1 MNKLNI
7 IALLAIFSLSC
18 LNSSAQFVSKD
29 WDKQKELT
37 EFRNRHK
44 PQGVSKGFRRLY
56 KKEYGL
62 SKVQLP
68 FNSFTSIYP
77 EFYDSYYCYPIL
89 LHRNDYIGT
98 WSNQIVLTSS
108 DGDCIVYI
116 PVISRHAG
124 AWLNHNISD
133 VKGLVAVDVVCNRDD
148 INYWQVKISGDDINR
163 IIDENVTVYEDDSH
177 TAQCGADVMLL
188 CKFPYREKIC
198 TYGKGGYISIHE
210 EYPHYYTLDIYK
222 EGHKPIEMHLFVTD
236 KGSDKID
243 CYLSDICGSLKF

>member
-1 MNKLNI
+1 MNKLSI

-18 LNSSAQFVSKD
+18 LNSSAQFDSKD

-37 EFRNRHK
+37 EVRNRHK
-44 PQGVSKGFRRLY
+44 PKGVSRGFRRLY

-62 SKVQLP
+62 SKAKLP

-77 EFYDSYYCYPIL
+77 GYEYIL

-98 WSNQIVLTSS
+98 WSNQIVLASS

-116 PVISRHAG
+116 PVISRYADAN
-124 AWLNHNISD
+124 AWMMPNRRKS
-133 VKGLVAVDVVCNRDD
+133 VAVDVICNRDD
-148 INYWQVKISGDDINR
+148 INYWQVRVTEDEINR
-163 IIDENVTVYEDDSH
+163 IIDENVTVYDGDSY
-177 TAQCGADVMLL
+177 TAQCGADAMLL

-243 CYLSDICGSLKF
+243 SYLSDICGSLKF

>member
-1 MNKLNI
+1 MNKLSI
-7 IALLAIFSLSC
+7 IALLTIFSMSC
-18 LNSSAQFVSKD
+18 LNSSAQFDSKD

-37 EFRNRHK
+37 ETRNRHK
-44 PQGVSKGFRRLY
+44 PQGVSRGFRRLY

-62 SKVQLP
+62 SKAKLP

-77 EFYDSYYCYPIL
+77 GYESIL

-98 WSNQIVLTSS
+98 MSNPIAMLSS
-108 DGDCIVYI
+108 DSDCIVCI
-116 PVISRHAG
+116 PVMSQYADAD
-124 AWLNHNISD
+124 AWRMPNLR
-133 VKGLVAVDVVCNRDD
+133 KRVAVDVICNRDD
-148 INYWQVKISGDDINR
+148 INYWQVKISEDEINR
-163 IIDENVTVYEDDSH
+163 IIDENVMVYEGDSH

-188 CKFPYREKIC
+188 CKFPNREKIC

-222 EGHKPIEMHLFVTD
+222 EGHKPIKMHLFVTD

-243 CYLSDICGSLKF
+243 SYLSDICGSLKF

>member
-18 LNSSAQFVSKD
+18 LNSSAQFDSKVF
-29 WDKQKELT
+29 DKQVKLT
-37 EFRNRHK
+37 ETRNRHK
-44 PQGVSKGFRRLY
+44 PQGVSKGFKKLY

-77 EFYDSYYCYPIL
+77 EFYENYFGYPIL

-98 WSNQIVLTSS
+98 MSNPIALASS

-116 PVISRHAG
+116 PVMSQYADAD
-124 AWLNHNISD
+124 AWMMPNLR
-133 VKGLVAVDVVCNRDD
+133 KGVAVDVICNR
-148 INYWQVKISGDDINR
+148 DDINR
-163 IIDENVTVYEDDSH
+163 IIDENVTVYEGDSY
-177 TAQCGADVMLL
+177 TAQCGADAMLL

-198 TYGKGGYISIHE
+198 TNSKEGYISIHE
-210 EYPHYYTLDIYK
+210 EYPHYYTLIIYK
-222 EGHKPIEMHLFVTD
+222 ESHKPIKIHIFVTD
-236 KGSDKID
+236 KGLDKID
-243 CYLSDICGSLKF
+243 SYLSDICGSLKF

>member
-1 MNKLNI
+1 MNKLRI
-7 IALLAIFSLSC
+7 IALLTFFSLSC
-18 LNSSAQFVSKD
+18 LNSSAQFDSKD

-37 EFRNRHK
+37 EVRNRHK
-44 PQGVSKGFRRLY
+44 PKGVSRGFRRLY

-62 SKVQLP
+62 SKAKLP

-77 EFYDSYYCYPIL
+77 GYESIL

-98 WSNQIVLTSS
+98 WSNQIVLASS

-116 PVISRHAG
+116 PVISRYADAN
-124 AWLNHNISD
+124 AWMMPNRRKS
-133 VKGLVAVDVVCNRDD
+133 VAVDVICNRDD
-148 INYWQVKISGDDINR
+148 INYWQVRVTEDEINR
-163 IIDENVTVYEDDSH
+163 IIDENVMVYEGDSH

-243 CYLSDICGSLKF
+243 SYLSDICGSLKF

>member
-18 LNSSAQFVSKD
+18 LNSSAQFDSKVLE
-29 WDKQKELT
+29 KQIKLT
-37 EFRNRHK
+37 ETRNRHN

-62 SKVQLP
+62 SKAKLP

-77 EFYDSYYCYPIL
+77 GYESIL

-98 WSNQIVLTSS
+98 MSNPIAMASS

-116 PVISRHAG
+116 PVMSQYADAD
-124 AWLNHNISD
+124 AWMMPNLR
-133 VKGLVAVDVVCNRDD
+133 KGVAVDVICNRDD
-148 INYWQVKISGDDINR
+148 INYWQVRVTEDDVNR
-163 IIDENVTVYEDDSH
+163 IFKENVTVYDGDSY
-177 TAQCGADVMLL
+177 TAQCGADAMLL

-198 TYGKGGYISIHE
+198 TNSKEGYISIHE
-210 EYPHYYTLDIYK
+210 EYPHYYTLIIYK
-222 EGHKPIEMHLFVTD
+222 EGHKPIKIHIFVTD
-236 KGSDKID
+236 KGLDKINS
-243 CYLSDICGSLKF
+243 YLSDICGSLKF

>member
-1 MNKLNI
+1 MNKLSI
-7 IALLAIFSLSC
+7 IALLTIFSMSC
-18 LNSSAQFVSKD
+18 LNSSAQFDSKD

-37 EFRNRHK
+37 EVRNRHK
-44 PQGVSKGFRRLY
+44 PQGVSRGFRKLY

-62 SKVQLP
+62 SKAKLP

-77 EFYDSYYCYPIL
+77 GYESIL

-98 WSNQIVLTSS
+98 MSNPIAMASS

-116 PVISRHAG
+116 PVMSQYADAN
-124 AWLNHNISD
+124 AWMMPNLR
-133 VKGLVAVDVVCNRDD
+133 KGVAVDVVCNRDD

-198 TYGKGGYISIHE
+198 TNSKEGYISIHE
-210 EYPHYYTLDIYK
+210 EYPHYYTLIIYK
-222 EGHKPIEMHLFVTD
+222 EGHKPIKIHIFVTD
-236 KGSDKID
+236 KGLDKINS
-243 CYLSDICGSLKF
+243 YLSDICGSLKF

>member
-1 MNKLNI
+1 MDKLRI
-7 IALLAIFSLSC
+7 IALLTIFSLSC
-18 LNSSAQFVSKD
+18 LNSSAQFDSKD

-37 EFRNRHK
+37 EVRNRRK
-44 PQGVSKGFRRLY
+44 PKGVSRGFRRLY

-62 SKVQLP
+62 SKAKLP

-77 EFYDSYYCYPIL
+77 GYESIL

-98 WSNQIVLTSS
+98 MSNPIAMASS

-116 PVISRHAG
+116 PVMSQYADAN
-124 AWLNHNISD
+124 AWMMPNLR
-133 VKGLVAVDVVCNRDD
+133 KGVAVDVICNRDD
-148 INYWQVKISGDDINR
+148 INYWQVRVTEDEINR
-163 IIDENVTVYEDDSH
+163 IIDENVTVYDGDSY
-177 TAQCGADVMLL
+177 TAQCGADAMLL

-236 KGSDKID
+236 KGSDKINS
-243 CYLSDICGSLKF
+243 YLSDICGSLKF

>member
-1 MNKLNI
+1 MNKLRI
-7 IALLAIFSLSC
+7 IALLTFFSLSC

-44 PQGVSKGFRRLY
+44 PQGVSRGFRRLY

-62 SKVQLP
+62 SKAKLP

-77 EFYDSYYCYPIL
+77 GYEFIL

-98 WSNQIVLTSS
+98 MNNPIVLASL

-177 TAQCGADVMLL
+177 TAQCGADVILL

-236 KGSDKID
+236 KGSDKINS
-243 CYLSDICGSLKF
+243 YLSDICGSLKF

>member
-1 MNKLNI
+1 MDKLRI
-7 IALLAIFSLSC
+7 IALLTIFSLSC
-18 LNSSAQFVSKD
+18 LNSSAQFDSKD

-37 EFRNRHK
+37 EVRNRHK
-44 PQGVSKGFRRLY
+44 PKGVSRGFRRLY

-62 SKVQLP
+62 SKAKLP

-77 EFYDSYYCYPIL
+77 GYEYIL

-98 WSNQIVLTSS
+98 WSNQIVLASS

-116 PVISRHAG
+116 PVISRYADAN
-124 AWLNHNISD
+124 AWMMPNRRKS
-133 VKGLVAVDVVCNRDD
+133 VAVDVICNRDD
-148 INYWQVKISGDDINR
+148 INYWQVRVTEDEINR
-163 IIDENVTVYEDDSH
+163 IIDENVMVYEGDSH

-222 EGHKPIEMHLFVTD
+222 DGHKPIEMHLFVND
-236 KGSDKID
+236 KGFDKID
-243 CYLSDICGSLKF
+243 SYLSDICGSLKF

>member
-1 MNKLNI
+1 MNKLSI
-7 IALLAIFSLSC
+7 IALLTIFSMSC
-18 LNSSAQFVSKD
+18 LNSSAQFDSKD

-37 EFRNRHK
+37 EVRNRHK
-44 PQGVSKGFRRLY
+44 PQGVSRGFRKLY

-62 SKVQLP
+62 SKAKLP

-77 EFYDSYYCYPIL
+77 GYESIL

-98 WSNQIVLTSS
+98 MSNPIAMVSS

-116 PVISRHAG
+116 PVMSQYADAN
-124 AWLNHNISD
+124 AWMMPNLR
-133 VKGLVAVDVVCNRDD
+133 KGVAVDVVCNRDD
-148 INYWQVKISGDDINR
+148 INYWQVRVTEDEINR

-198 TYGKGGYISIHE
+198 TNSKEGYISIHE
-210 EYPHYYTLDIYK
+210 EYPHYYTLIIYK
-222 EGHKPIEMHLFVTD
+222 EGHKPIKIHIFVTD
-236 KGSDKID
+236 KGLDKINS
-243 CYLSDICGSLKF
+243 YLSDICGSLKF

>member
-1 MNKLNI
+1 M
-7 IALLAIFSLSC
+7 SC
-18 LNSSAQFVSKD
+18 LNSRAQSNSKNL
-29 WDKQKELT
+29 DKQIRLT
-37 EFRNRHK
+37 EVRNQHK
-44 PQGVSKGFRRLY
+44 PKGVSKGFNELY

-77 EFYDSYYCYPIL
+77 GHESIL
-89 LHRNDYIGT
+89 LHRNGYIGT
-98 WSNQIVLTSS
+98 WSNPIVLTSS
-108 DGDCIVYI
+108 DSDCIVYI
-116 PVISRHAG
+116 PVVSKYHDG
-124 AWLNHNISD
+124 WQISD
-133 VKGLVAVDVVCNRDD
+133 LSRSVAVDVICNRDD
-148 INYWQVKISGDDINR
+148 ISYFQVSVTEDDINR

-222 EGHKPIEMHLFVTD
+222 EGHKPIKMHLFVTD

-243 CYLSDICGSLKF
+243 SYLSDICGSLKF

>member
-1 MNKLNI
+1 MNKLKF
-7 IALLAIFSLSC
+7 IALLTIFSMSC
-18 LNSSAQFVSKD
+18 LNSSAQFDSKD

-37 EFRNRHK
+37 EVRNRHK
-44 PQGVSKGFRRLY
+44 PKGVSRGFRRLY

-62 SKVQLP
+62 SKAKLP

-77 EFYDSYYCYPIL
+77 GYESIL
-89 LHRNDYIGT
+89 LHRNDYIGSM
-98 WSNQIVLTSS
+98 SNPIAMISS

-116 PVISRHAG
+116 PVMSQYADAN
-124 AWLNHNISD
+124 AWMMPNLR
-133 VKGLVAVDVVCNRDD
+133 KGVAVDVICNRDD
-148 INYWQVKISGDDINR
+148 INYWQVRVTEDEINR
-163 IIDENVTVYEDDSH
+163 IIDENVTVYDGDSY
-177 TAQCGADVMLL
+177 TAQCGADAMLL

-222 EGHKPIEMHLFVTD
+222 EGHKPIKMHLFVTD

-243 CYLSDICGSLKF
+243 SYLSDICSSLKF

>member
-1 MNKLNI
+1 MNKLKF

-18 LNSSAQFVSKD
+18 LNSSAQFDSKD

-37 EFRNRHK
+37 EVRNRHK
-44 PQGVSKGFRRLY
+44 PKGVSRGFRRLY

-62 SKVQLP
+62 SKAKLP

-77 EFYDSYYCYPIL
+77 GYESIL

-98 WSNQIVLTSS
+98 WSNQIVLASS

-116 PVISRHAG
+116 PVISRYADAN
-124 AWLNHNISD
+124 AWMMPNRRKS
-133 VKGLVAVDVVCNRDD
+133 VAVDVICNRDD
-148 INYWQVKISGDDINR
+148 INYWQVRVTEDEINR
-163 IIDENVTVYEDDSH
+163 IIDENVTVYEDDSY
-177 TAQCGADVMLL
+177 TAQCGADAMLL

-198 TYGKGGYISIHE
+198 TNSKEGYISIHE

-222 EGHKPIEMHLFVTD
+222 EGHKPIKMHLFVTD

-243 CYLSDICGSLKF
+243 SYLSDICGSLKF

>member
-1 MNKLNI
+1 MNKLKF
-7 IALLAIFSLSC
+7 IALLTIFSMSC
-18 LNSSAQFVSKD
+18 LNSSAQFDSKV
-29 WDKQKELT
+29 WEKQIKLT
-37 EFRNRHK
+37 ETRNRHK
-44 PQGVSKGFRRLY
+44 PQGVSKGFKKLY
-56 KKEYGL
+56 KKIYCL

-77 EFYDSYYCYPIL
+77 GYESIL

-98 WSNQIVLTSS
+98 MNNPIVLASS

-116 PVISRHAG
+116 PVMSQYADAD
-124 AWLNHNISD
+124 AWMIPNLK
-133 VKGLVAVDVVCNRDD
+133 KGVAVDVVCNRDD

-163 IIDENVTVYEDDSH
+163 IIDENVTVYEGDSH

-198 TYGKGGYISIHE
+198 TCGKEGYFSIHE
-210 EYPHYYTLDIYK
+210 EYPHYYTLIIYK
-222 EGHKPIEMHLFVTD
+222 ERHKPIKMHLFVND

-243 CYLSDICGSLKF
+243 SYLSDICGSLKF